1 MTTPH
6 SKPRRA
12 GLVAVAAL
20 LLAALAAWFF
30 WPDSHRGAAGNAPA
44 ATAAGAPAG
53 IPGKG
58 GPQLFHKPLW
68 NDLTKTQQLALQPL
82 KDEWDVMEGTRKRKW
97 LEMSRRFASM
107 SPEEQDRVH
116 DRMRQWVRLTPEQ
129 RNLARENYTRTRKL
143 APGEKAATW
152 ESYKQL
158 TPDQKQRLAQSARK
172 NPAAP
177 SMPSSTMIVAPTSC
191 PPGTT
196 RRGASCM
203 SLEPPASLPAAPAIT
218 QPAAPAST
226 PAAVPGTAPAA
237 TPAAPAAV
245 GAAPSTA
252 APTASNAN
260 G

>member
-12 GLVAVAAL
+12 GLIAVAAL
-20 LLAALAAWFF
+20 LLAALAAWFV
-30 WPDSHRGAAGNAPA
+30 WEGARDGAQSAAPGSSSSGAA
-44 ATAAGAPAG
+44 AGM
-53 IPGKG
+53 PGKG

-68 NDLTKTQQLALQPL
+68 KDLSGAQQLALQPL

-107 SPEEQDRVH
+107 SPAEQERVH
-116 DRMRQWVRLTPEQ
+116 ERMRQWVRLTPEQ
-129 RNLARENYTRTRKL
+129 RTLARENFTRTRKL
-143 APGEKAATW
+143 APGEKTANW
-152 ESYKQL
+152 ENYKQL
-158 TPDQKQRLAQSARK
+158 TPDQKRRLAQTRKSPPSASP
-172 NPAAP
+172 PASP
-177 SMPSSTMIVAPTSC
+177 IIVAPTSC

-203 SLEPPASLPAAPAIT
+203 SLQAPASIPSAPAIT
-218 QPAAPAST
+218 QPAPA
-226 PAAVPGTAPAA
+226 
-237 TPAAPAAV
+237 PAAPASSTTQ
-245 GAAPSTA
+245 PTA

>member
-12 GLVAVAAL
+12 GLIAVAAL

-30 WPDSHRGAAGNAPA
+30 WPGAERRAPA
-44 ATAAGAPAG
+44 AGPAG
-53 IPGKG
+53 SSFGSSSGATGGMPGAS

-68 NDLTKTQQLALQPL
+68 KDLSSAQQLALTPL

-107 SPEEQDRVH
+107 NRAEQERVH
-116 DRMRQWVRLTPEQ
+116 ERMRQWVRLTPEQ
-129 RNLARENYTRTRKL
+129 RALARENFTRTRKL
-143 APGEKAATW
+143 APGEKTATW
-152 ESYKQL
+152 ENYKQL
-158 TPDQKQRLAQSARK
+158 TPDQKRRLAQTGARK
-172 NPAAP
+172 NPASAAP
-177 SMPSSTMIVAPTSC
+177 PASPVIVAPTSC
-191 PPGTT
+191 PAGTT

-203 SLEPPASLPAAPAIT
+203 SLQAPASIPAAPAIT
-218 QPAAPAST
+218 QPAPTSPAVGTPAPAVGEAPVT
-226 PAAVPGTAPAA
+226 TQPA
-237 TPAAPAAV
+237 
-245 GAAPSTA
+245 A

>member
-6 SKPRRA
+6 SKPRRT
-12 GLVAVAAL
+12 GLLAVAAL

-30 WPDSHRGAAGNAPA
+30 WPQADRGAPGGGPA
-44 ATAAGAPAG
+44 AAASGAAAGM
-53 IPGKG
+53 PGKG

-68 NDLTKTQQLALQPL
+68 NDLSKAQQLALAPL
-82 KDEWDVMEGTRKRKW
+82 KGEWDVMEGTRKRKW

-129 RNLARENYTRTRKL
+129 RNLARENFTRTRKL

-158 TPDQKQRLAQSARK
+158 TPDQKQRLAQSGARK

-177 SMPSSTMIVAPTSC
+177 TTPSSTMIVAPTSC

-203 SLEPPASLPAAPAIT
+203 SLQAPPSIPAAPAIT
-218 QPAAPAST
+218 QPAS
-226 PAAVPGTAPAA
+226 PGTAPAA
-237 TPAAPAAV
+237 APAAPAAV
-245 GAAPSTA
+245 GAAAPAAPSTA

>member
-12 GLVAVAAL
+12 GLVAAAVGAL
-20 LLAALAAWFF
+20 LLAALAAWYF
-30 WPDSHRGAAGNAPA
+30 WPGAGRGG
-44 ATAAGAPAG
+44 AGASQAG
-53 IPGKG
+53 ASRGVVAGMPGKG

-68 NDLTKTQQLALQPL
+68 KDLSSAQQLALQPL

-107 SPEEQDRVH
+107 SPAEQERVH
-116 DRMRQWVRLTPEQ
+116 ERMRQWVRLTPEQ
-129 RNLARENYTRTRKL
+129 RTLARENFTRTRKL
-143 APGEKAATW
+143 APGEKAANW

-158 TPDQKQRLAQSARK
+158 SPDQKRRLAQTRK
-172 NPAAP
+172 NPATATTP
-177 SMPSSTMIVAPTSC
+177 ASPIIAAPTSC
-191 PPGTT
+191 PAGTT

-203 SLEPPASLPAAPAIT
+203 SLQAPASIPAAPAIS
-218 QPAAPAST
+218 QPAPAAPAGST
-226 PAAVPGTAPAA
+226 PAAG
-237 TPAAPAAV
+237 
-245 GAAPSTA
+245 APSTTQPTA

>member
-30 WPDSHRGAAGNAPA
+30 WPDSHRDAAGNAPA
-44 ATAAGAPAG
+44 ATAAGGPAG
-53 IPGKG
+53 VPGKG

-68 NDLTKTQQLALQPL
+68 NDLSKTQQLALQPL
-82 KDEWDVMEGTRKRKW
+82 KGEWDVMEGTRKRKW

-107 SPEEQDRVH
+107 TPEEQDRVH

-158 TPDQKQRLAQSARK
+158 TPDEKRRLAQSAARK

-177 SMPSSTMIVAPTSC
+177 SVPSSTMIVAPTSC

-203 SLEPPASLPAAPAIT
+203 SLEPPAIT

-226 PAAVPGTAPAA
+226 PATAPGTAPAA
-237 TPAAPAAV
+237 TPAAPAPAAV